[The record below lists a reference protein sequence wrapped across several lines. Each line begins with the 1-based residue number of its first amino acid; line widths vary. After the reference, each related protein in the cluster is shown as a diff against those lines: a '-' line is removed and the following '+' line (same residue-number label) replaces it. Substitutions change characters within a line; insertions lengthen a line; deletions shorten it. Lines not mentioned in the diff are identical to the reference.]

1 MKYTTPTFSLMGLVA
16 LAIVLAVAAV
26 PVCGQTTSRSVNLY
40 GQAGL
45 AYPFGSLDNHSNLGL
60 QGSLGVGFVPIRQAS
75 DLEFIFR
82 AEYANF
88 HRRDDHRES
97 IRFLT
102 GRFGLKLNL
111 GNDDRRNPYLLLGA
125 GYGRVTLTPG
135 ASSTRVRTS
144 ENDLLACA
152 GLGLEIGRAGKM
164 RWLLEAMFTD
174 VSGTAIKD
182 YQFLTLSLGLRL

>member
-1 MKYTTPTFSLMGLVA
+1 MRQTTPTFTFPGLLA
-16 LAIVLAVAAV
+16 LVIVLTITAV
-26 PVCGQTTSRSVNLY
+26 PLCAQTAPRSLHLY
-40 GQAGL
+40 GQAGF

-60 QGSLGVGFVPIRQAS
+60 QGSLGAGFVPIRQAS
-75 DLEFIFR
+75 DLEFILR

-88 HRRDDHRES
+88 PRRDDHRES

-111 GNDDRRNPYLLLGA
+111 GRDGRRNPYLLLAA

-135 ASSTRVRTS
+135 PSSTRVRTT
-144 ENDLLACA
+144 ENDLSACA
-152 GLGLEIGRAGKM
+152 GLGLEVGHAGKM
-164 RWLLEAMFTD
+164 RWFLEAMFTD
-174 VSGTAIKD
+174 ISGTAIKD